1 MNLAARHA
9 ITAETAP
16 KAASVTRA
24 SLSPVFAFGLV
35 SAAIARIVIQVLE
48 TRLLDPLVAN
58 AGVVVAAIVG
68 CLASVVLRHLRARPG
83 WRYRAW
89 LVVPACGALVGMA
102 SQWMLLLHRPSH
114 RFYVISQD
122 INSNHPFAWVLVGV
136 PFGALPAL
144 VAGALLFLALR
155 MSSGG
160 ARAPSLDARE
170 RMLVPLAGGC
180 AILHA
185 CALFASVGSDIPVV
199 LFIIAL
205 ALASLIE
212 VLISDARRRAWLRR
226 VFTHDEASFTI
237 DREYDGEDAA
247 SVDRSLDIPLVIG
260 GVTPDQLIVTD
271 APSLEGASYRVAAR
285 APYAL
290 VGPTLEATLVP
301 LVRRRMVVASVA
313 GVTVVTAVIA
323 LAVMVA

>member
-16 KAASVTRA
+16 KATSAARA

-35 SAAIARIVIQVLE
+35 SAAIARIVIQALE

-89 LVVPACGALVGMA
+89 LVVPAGGAVVGMA
-102 SQWMLLLHRPSH
+102 SQWMLLLHRPSY

-199 LFIIAL
+199 LLIIAL

-237 DREYDGEDAA
+237 DREYDGDAA
-247 SVDRSLDIPLVIG
+247 SADRSLDIPLVIG
-260 GVTPDQLIVTD
+260 GVTPDQLIVTN
-271 APSLEGASYRVAAR
+271 APALEGASYRVAAR